1 MSKFQDATTL
11 PIALAMRSMIQ
22 RIATGPELSK
32 DLNEAEA
39 ELGMR
44 LILKGTATPVEA
56 AIFLIALRM
65 KRETSQENRGVLSA
79 VRSATHRGVA
89 DVDDL
94 IDIADPYDGF
104 NRTLPSSPFLPAVLA
119 ACGLSA
125 VSHGVDAMGPK
136 YGVTHARVL
145 KTAGVDVDVSVDG
158 AVANIES
165 HGWSY
170 VDQSQ
175 FCPSLYGLKDLRTE
189 MVKRPVITTV
199 EVLAGPIVGRRAT
212 HLMTGYV
219 HKPYPP
225 IYSMLAR
232 HAGFASCV
240 LVRGVEGGVIPSL
253 RQPGRMVHY
262 FGDGEDEAMALDP
275 AELQINSEQRAPQ
288 LPDGL
293 RAVEP
298 ADGIGMTV
306 DASQV
311 AEAAVE
317 QGLAA
322 LSGKAGDVRESLTY
336 AGAIALFHTRKCDD
350 LSSAV
355 TAVRA
360 ALDSGS
366 ALERFN
372 AARRAP

>member
-1 MSKFQDATTL
+1 
-11 PIALAMRSMIQ
+11 
-22 RIATGPELSK
+22 
-32 DLNEAEA
+32 
-39 ELGMR
+39 
-44 LILKGTATPVEA
+44 
-56 AIFLIALRM
+56 
-65 KRETSQENRGVLSA
+65 
-79 VRSATHRGVA
+79 
-89 DVDDL
+89 
-94 IDIADPYDGF
+94 
-104 NRTLPSSPFLPAVLA
+104 
-119 ACGLSA
+119 
-125 VSHGVDAMGPK
+125 
-136 YGVTHARVL
+136 
-145 KTAGVDVDVSVDG
+145 
-158 AVANIES
+158 
-165 HGWSY
+165 
-170 VDQSQ
+170 
-175 FCPSLYGLKDLRTE
+175 
-189 MVKRPVITTV
+189 
-199 EVLAGPIVGRRAT
+199 
-212 HLMTGYV
+212 
-219 HKPYPP
+219 
-225 IYSMLAR
+225 MLAR

-253 RQPGRMVHY
+253 RQPGRMVHSLVTARMKQWRSTRRSCKLTQSSVRRSCLTV
-262 FGDGEDEAMALDP
+262 FG
-275 AELQINSEQRAPQ
+275 
-288 LPDGL
+288 
-293 RAVEP
+293 VEP